1 MYRAQQ
7 GYQTIDLEARA
18 GTCGTRTRRPSLN
31 CTSLSC
37 TSLVCSSPARDASKS
52 PNVIMRR
59 PHLALLA
66 VVILLVSAP
75 AFGAAS
81 GSVSGVVRDSAG
93 VPQIGAEVE
102 LLRPDLTVIAS
113 VFTNST
119 GHFVIAS
126 ILPGR
131 YAVKAMGTS
140 FLPALREDVRV
151 RTATVVNLT
160 LNTLYEAMQ
169 WLPAEPRSANAQQDD
184 WKWTLRSAANRPLL
198 RWLEDGP
205 LVVVSDGAGGSPK
218 LKARLVAT
226 GRQGSFGEGGER
238 VSATVEDTPADSREL
253 LAQVDFDPDSNAGL
267 ESMLG
272 FRQELGFA
280 GSVESVAAVAI
291 HPDLNAGD
299 SAGLD
304 EAAVRSWETMRLGDE
319 FIGEAGSTQVL
330 AHFSETQSS
339 QNVTLAALPFAMA
352 GWRGG
357 NSTMS
362 YRMAT
367 ALPASADVDD
377 ASAQA
382 WLPKFG
388 VREGRLAMEHGLH
401 QEIGWERDTDKSDV
415 SVVLFADR
423 MDNPVMEA
431 AVSRGVI
438 GGSATALLYDPA
450 SGLARAVGPNFSTT
464 GMVATVQH
472 RLPRGNQVRVSY
484 ASGDAL
490 VLASTEHSGAQPVPL
505 SQLLASAHAR
515 RAEACSIS
523 LSGTLEGSGTR
534 WRATYRWQPEDTVTS
549 VASFATN
556 AADPYLNL
564 QFRQPIHLRRD
575 GSGGFEALLDL
586 RNLLAEGYRPYVL
599 SDGSVLVFAQDQR
612 GISGGVAFTF

>member
-7 GYQTIDLEARA
+7 GYQTVDLEARA
-18 GTCGTRTRRPSLN
+18 GSCGTRARHPSLN
-31 CTSLSC
+31 CTSLVCS
-37 TSLVCSSPARDASKS
+37 SLTCSSPARDASKS

-59 PHLALLA
+59 PHFALLA
-66 VVILLVSAP
+66 IVILLVSAP
-75 AFGAAS
+75 AFGAAP
-81 GSVSGVVRDSAG
+81 GTVSGVVRDSGG

-126 ILPGR
+126 VLPGR

-226 GRQGSFGEGGER
+226 GRQGSFGESGER
-238 VSATVEDTPADSREL
+238 VSASVEDTPVDSREL
-253 LAQVDFDPDSNAGL
+253 LAQVDFDPDSNAGM

-330 AHFSETQSS
+330 ARFS
-339 QNVTLAALPFAMA
+339 QNGPNEALAALPFAMA

-357 NSTMS
+357 NSTIS
-362 YRMAT
+362 YRLAT
-367 ALPASADVDD
+367 ALPAAADVEDG
-377 ASAQA
+377 SAQA
-382 WLPKFG
+382 WLPKFA

-401 QEIGWERDTDKSDV
+401 QEISWERSTDRSDV
-415 SVVLFADR
+415 SVILFADR
-423 MDNPVMEA
+423 TDNPVMEA
-431 AVSRGVI
+431 AVSRNTVGA
-438 GGSATALLYDPA
+438 SASELLYDPA
-450 SGLARAVGPNFSTT
+450 SGLVRTAGPKFSTA
-464 GMVATVQH
+464 GMVATAEH
-472 RLPRGNQVRVSY
+472 RLPRGNELRVSY
-484 ASGDAL
+484 VSGDAL
-490 VLASTEHSGAQPVPL
+490 VLGTTEHSGAQPMPL

-523 LSGTLEGSGTR
+523 LSGTLDGSGTR

-556 AADPYLNL
+556 AAEPYLNL

-575 GSGGFEALLDL
+575 GAGGFEALLDL

-599 SDGSVLVFAQDQR
+599 SDGTVLVFAQDQR